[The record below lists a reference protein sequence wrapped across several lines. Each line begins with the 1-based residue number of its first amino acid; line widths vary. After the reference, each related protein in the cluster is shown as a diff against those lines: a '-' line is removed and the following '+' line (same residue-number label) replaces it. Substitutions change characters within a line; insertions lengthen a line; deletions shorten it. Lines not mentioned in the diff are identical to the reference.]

1 MNTSN
6 ITNYKPKDFAELL
19 GVSVKTLQRWD
30 REGILKANRTPTD
43 RRYYTYDQYLQ
54 FKGINITNYKPK
66 DFAELLGVSV
76 KTLQRWDREG
86 ILKANRTPTD
96 RRYYTYDQYLQF
108 KGINIEHD
116 KRKVVIYAR
125 VSTKNQRDDLQD
137 QTAFL
142 RQFCNARGMIVDQ
155 CIEDY
160 GSGLDYNRKKWNGLL
175 DEVMEQKVKTIV
187 ITHKDR
193 FIRFGYDWFERF
205 CMRFHTTILVV
216 NNEELSPQEE
226 LVQDIISIL
235 HVFSRR
241 LYGLRKY
248 KKQIEKDEEIAEE
261 LQDRDRSYRRAEDQN
276 T

>member
-1 MNTSN
+1 MNTS
-6 ITNYKPKDFAELL
+6 
-19 GVSVKTLQRWD
+19 
-30 REGILKANRTPTD
+30 
-43 RRYYTYDQYLQ
+43 
-54 FKGINITNYKPK
+54 NITNYKPK

-116 KRKVVIYAR
+116 KRKVVINAR
-125 VSTKNQRDDLQD
+125 VPTKNQRDDLQD

-261 LQDRDRSYRRAEDQN
+261 LQDRDQSYRRAEDQN